1 MEKNGRH
8 YSLGTDCRNNGKSH
22 KISIRNRKPHSLDFS
37 GRRQKEVPFRLENGR
52 LRFPADT
59 FGAREPVFAYELIR

>member
-1 MEKNGRH
+1 MGKNSRH

-22 KISIRNRKPHSLDFS
+22 KISTRNWKLYALDFS

-52 LRFPADT
+52 LRFTADT
-59 FGAREPVFAYELIR
+59 VGAREAVFAYELIR

>member
-1 MEKNGRH
+1 MGKNGRH

-22 KISIRNRKPHSLDFS
+22 KISTRNWKLYALDFS

-52 LRFPADT
+52 LRFTADT
-59 FGAREPVFAYELIR
+59 VGAREPVFAYELIR